1 MSMTYNLRSRQS
13 RTPDLT
19 GIIRQ
24 IKDRVSIMEAA
35 KALDLQ
41 QKLSLQQTGMSLQG
55 NCPTGHPSTGHH
67 CFSLDLTDHFY
78 HCFSCGESGDI
89 VALVMLV
96 NGIGVFEAVKWLADQ
111 FTPDLKQPL
120 DESLENLPE
129 EVKRKHEQ
137 ADLYRLIY
145 QEGKRQLYL
154 PIGKIALDYLTQGR
168 GYDPIKLQSTEW
180 IFWDSEANIRSYL
193 SSKAPNQTE
202 HIDQLPLLGAFGD
215 KFRLALPF
223 RDRHGTITGF
233 LKRAHEKAG
242 FDIRDTK
249 GVRWDSTKGLTKPDL
264 FGLNRIRKQEELVVV
279 EGYPDAA
286 YLPALGLDNIVAFG
300 QAAFSEKYIEGL
312 RALGIKRIILALDN
326 DNAGLKNSEE
336 ICRLLAE
343 SNIQVFVLDPPT
355 MSPHKDPDEYVAAHG
370 IDSFRKLIET
380 SERSSMWLT
389 KRIFAITDI
398 SSDLGRA
405 RAISGALEFAGTIQ
419 NPLEAQAVVDT
430 IRTQLSLTPEML
442 DIYYRQVLE
451 NASRKH
457 IQESIQ
463 NVTRDSQRM
472 AKEGKLEPAL
482 RNLTLTAKQM
492 LVEYAQV
499 GMEPEKPFSAFLASK
514 RASDSQRIP
523 GQRLGLELKQ
533 FPTID
538 SAMCGIQPSMI
549 ALAADPNTGKTIL
562 TVNLAVDILQSNPGA
577 SVLFYSMDDTRDAIV
592 GRFVAKLTDLPI
604 NDVQRKPKGAAEE
617 KAIGDAYKWM
627 SERAEENR
635 LNVREIV
642 EGMTIASI
650 SEAVHTHP
658 NRESLI
664 VIIDGMYNIPMD
676 GRYSSIREENI
687 DRANRVKELTKLY
700 KVPVIV
706 TAELRKRP
714 VDDSKRKERTLHD
727 IMETGKYA
735 YNADVVCL
743 LTPQDPDKYC
753 TQPEPIVELEIAK
766 NKLSSFR
773 GKIELTFKKETA
785 TFRETSGS
793 NPYSFG
799 QGI

>member
-1 MSMTYNLRSRQS
+1 VL
-13 RTPDLT
+13 
-19 GIIRQ
+19 
-24 IKDRVSIMEAA
+24 
-35 KALDLQ
+35 
-41 QKLSLQQTGMSLQG
+41 
-55 NCPTGHPSTGHH
+55 
-67 CFSLDLTDHFY
+67 
-78 HCFSCGESGDI
+78 
-89 VALVMLV
+89 
-96 NGIGVFEAVKWLADQ
+96 LA
-111 FTPDLKQPL
+111 T
-120 DESLENLPE
+120 S
-129 EVKRKHEQ
+129 
-137 ADLYRLIY
+137 
-145 QEGKRQLYL
+145 
-154 PIGKIALDYLTQGR
+154 
-168 GYDPIKLQSTEW
+168 
-180 IFWDSEANIRSYL
+180 
-193 SSKAPNQTE
+193 
-202 HIDQLPLLGAFGD
+202 
-215 KFRLALPF
+215 FRLALPF

-370 IDSFRKLIET
+370 SDSFRKLIET

-389 KRIFAITDI
+389 KRIFATTDI

-492 LVEYAQV
+492 LVRV
-499 GMEPEKPFSAFLASK
+499 RSS
-514 RASDSQRIP
+514 R
-523 GQRLGLELKQ
+523 
-533 FPTID
+533 
-538 SAMCGIQPSMI
+538 
-549 ALAADPNTGKTIL
+549 N
-562 TVNLAVDILQSNPGA
+562 GA
-577 SVLFYSMDDTRDAIV
+577 
-592 GRFVAKLTDLPI
+592 
-604 NDVQRKPKGAAEE
+604 
-617 KAIGDAYKWM
+617 
-627 SERAEENR
+627 
-635 LNVREIV
+635 
-642 EGMTIASI
+642 
-650 SEAVHTHP
+650 
-658 NRESLI
+658 
-664 VIIDGMYNIPMD
+664 
-676 GRYSSIREENI
+676 
-687 DRANRVKELTKLY
+687 
-700 KVPVIV
+700 
-706 TAELRKRP
+706 
-714 VDDSKRKERTLHD
+714 
-727 IMETGKYA
+727 
-735 YNADVVCL
+735 
-743 LTPQDPDKYC
+743 
-753 TQPEPIVELEIAK
+753 
-766 NKLSSFR
+766 
-773 GKIELTFKKETA
+773 
-785 TFRETSGS
+785 
-793 NPYSFG
+793 
-799 QGI
+799 